1 MQNFKVQTDSINTV
15 LAEYEEVIE
24 TKFAEL
30 KSEVKIENSIV
41 NQALKAELKVETQAI
56 LLRKP
61 LSERD
66 DSTNNTSLDRK
77 FKARKSR
84 LGKMRASG

>member
-41 NQALKAELKVETQAI
+41 N
-56 LLRKP
+56 
-61 LSERD
+61 
-66 DSTNNTSLDRK
+66 
-77 FKARKSR
+77 
-84 LGKMRASG
+84 